1 MDSRRTTNIS
11 AVKPV
16 EVVCMSLKKKTKDC
30 GTLSPKLM
38 IYLFDSLVRPVLT
51 YGCAVW
57 DTRSNGGVGWGG
69 GGGWGWVGGWVGVGV
84 GGGWGGGVQVDKIH
98 LWYLRALLG
107 IKATS
112 SNVITLG
119 ECGSIPPSV
128 TIQANC
134 IDVLAPL
141 IMEIVNLSLSTGKM
155 PDDYKN
161 AVLIPLLKKISLDQ
175 EIFNNFRPISNLVYI
190 SKLIEKVIAS
200 RLHSHMTNNNLYE
213 ELQSSN
219 RKFHSTETALTCV
232 HDDILKTIDD
242 NKSVLLIMLD
252 LSAAFDTVDHD
263 VLLERL
269 KSGLGIC
276 GTALNWFKS
285 YLSGRSQSVL
295 INGTQSKPTS
305 LVCGV
310 PQGSVL
316 GPILFTIYMLPLG
329 DIIKRHGMQFHM
341 YADDCQLYT
350 TFEAS
355 DINQTALNM
364 EILIDDI
371 RGWYSENML
380 KLNDSKT
387 EMMVISSKFR
397 PSVHLDHIKIGE
409 SSISP
414 SETVWNLGV
423 IMDSNYTM
431 VSHINHK
438 VQESFLKIREL
449 SYYLR
454 YLTDESSKTAVH
466 AYVTSRLDYC
476 NSLLYGLPK
485 ELSKKLQSVM
495 NTAARLVTRTRKFD
509 HITPVLQDLHW
520 LPIESRSKFKILLLV
535 YKCLYGLA
543 PSYLSKRLSLKPNRG
558 LRSDDKLV
566 LNVPTTKLKTKTWW
580 SLFLNCLA

>member
-1 MDSRRTTNIS
+1 MAYKKMFNL
-11 AVKPV
+11 VKLGV
-16 EVVCMSLKKKTKDC
+16 ELKMNW
-30 GTLSPKLM
+30 L
-38 IYLFDSLVRPVLT
+38 
-51 YGCAVW
+51 
-57 DTRSNGGVGWGG
+57 N
-69 GGGWGWVGGWVGVGV
+69 
-84 GGGWGGGVQVDKIH
+84 
-98 LWYLRALLG
+98 
-107 IKATS
+107 
-112 SNVITLG
+112 
-119 ECGSIPPSV
+119 GSIPISSGFQFQFNSNSKSLNSNP
-128 TIQANC
+128 IQFMLNW
-134 IDVLAPL
+134 IEL
-141 IMEIVNLSLSTGKM
+141 IINSNSIHE
-155 PDDYKN
+155 
-161 AVLIPLLKKISLDQ
+161 LI
-175 EIFNNFRPISNLVYI
+175 R
-190 SKLIEKVIAS
+190 
-200 RLHSHMTNNNLYE
+200 
-213 ELQSSN
+213 
-219 RKFHSTETALTCV
+219 AL
-232 HDDILKTIDD
+232 
-242 NKSVLLIMLD
+242 
-252 LSAAFDTVDHD
+252 
-263 VLLERL
+263 LLERL

-414 SETVWNLGV
+414 SETVRNLGV

-449 SYYLR
+449 SYYRR

-558 LRSDDKLV
+558 LRSDAGFEIKGSGGAKCSQIE
-566 LNVPTTKLKTKTWW
+566 PKC
-580 SLFLNCLA
+580 S

>member
-1 MDSRRTTNIS
+1 
-11 AVKPV
+11 
-16 EVVCMSLKKKTKDC
+16 
-30 GTLSPKLM
+30 
-38 IYLFDSLVRPVLT
+38 
-51 YGCAVW
+51 
-57 DTRSNGGVGWGG
+57 
-69 GGGWGWVGGWVGVGV
+69 
-84 GGGWGGGVQVDKIH
+84 
-98 LWYLRALLG
+98 
-107 IKATS
+107 
-112 SNVITLG
+112 
-119 ECGSIPPSV
+119 
-128 TIQANC
+128 
-134 IDVLAPL
+134 
-141 IMEIVNLSLSTGKM
+141 
-155 PDDYKN
+155 
-161 AVLIPLLKKISLDQ
+161 
-175 EIFNNFRPISNLVYI
+175 
-190 SKLIEKVIAS
+190 
-200 RLHSHMTNNNLYE
+200 
-213 ELQSSN
+213 
-219 RKFHSTETALTCV
+219 
-232 HDDILKTIDD
+232 
-242 NKSVLLIMLD
+242 MLD

-414 SETVWNLGV
+414 SETVRNLGV

-449 SYYLR
+449 SYYRR

-485 ELSKKLQSVM
+485 ELSKKLQSEHSCTTGHQ
-495 NTAARLVTRTRKFD
+495 NKGIWPYNSSA
-509 HITPVLQDLHW
+509 
-520 LPIESRSKFKILLLV
+520 SRSP
-535 YKCLYGLA
+535 LA
-543 PSYLSKRLSLKPNRG
+543 SYWITLQIQNSTFG
-558 LRSDDKLV
+558 I
-566 LNVPTTKLKTKTWW
+566 
-580 SLFLNCLA
+580 

>member
-1 MDSRRTTNIS
+1 
-11 AVKPV
+11 
-16 EVVCMSLKKKTKDC
+16 
-30 GTLSPKLM
+30 
-38 IYLFDSLVRPVLT
+38 
-51 YGCAVW
+51 
-57 DTRSNGGVGWGG
+57 
-69 GGGWGWVGGWVGVGV
+69 
-84 GGGWGGGVQVDKIH
+84 
-98 LWYLRALLG
+98 
-107 IKATS
+107 
-112 SNVITLG
+112 
-119 ECGSIPPSV
+119 
-128 TIQANC
+128 
-134 IDVLAPL
+134 
-141 IMEIVNLSLSTGKM
+141 MEIVNLSLSTGKM

-175 EIFNNFRPISNLVYI
+175 DIFNNFRPISNLVYI

-213 ELQSSN
+213 ELQSSY

-232 HDDILKTIDD
+232 HDDILRA
-242 NKSVLLIMLD
+242 MLD

-285 YLSGRSQSVL
+285 YLSSRSQSVL

-414 SETVWNLGV
+414 SETVRNLGV

-449 SYYLR
+449 SYYRR

-495 NTAARLVTRTRKFD
+495 NTAAWLVTRTRKFD
-509 HITPVLQDLHW
+509 HITPVLHDLHW

-543 PSYLSKRLSLKPNRG
+543 PSYLSKRLSLKLNRG

-566 LNVPTTKLKTKTWW
+566 LNVPTTKLKTKTYGDRCFSIAGPNLWNQLPSHIRLSKSIDVFKR
-580 SLFLNCLA
+580 SLKTHLFKDAFNL

>member
-1 MDSRRTTNIS
+1 MQPWSNSDL
-11 AVKPV
+11 AY
-16 EVVCMSLKKKTKDC
+16 KK
-30 GTLSPKLM
+30 
-38 IYLFDSLVRPVLT
+38 
-51 YGCAVW
+51 
-57 DTRSNGGVGWGG
+57 
-69 GGGWGWVGGWVGVGV
+69 
-84 GGGWGGGVQVDKIH
+84 
-98 LWYLRALLG
+98 
-107 IKATS
+107 
-112 SNVITLG
+112 
-119 ECGSIPPSV
+119 
-128 TIQANC
+128 C

-141 IMEIVNLSLSTGKM
+141 IMEIANLSLSTGKM

-161 AVLIPLLKKISLDQ
+161 AVLIPLLKNISLDQ
-175 EIFNNFRPISNLVYI
+175 EIFNNVRPISNLVYI

-213 ELQSSN
+213 ELQSLY

-232 HDDILKTIDD
+232 HVDIFRAIDD

-276 GTALNWFKS
+276 GTALNWFQS

-310 PQGSVL
+310 PQRSVL
-316 GPILFTIYMLPLG
+316 GPILFTIYMPLG

-371 RGWYSENML
+371 RGCYSENML

-409 SSISP
+409 SRISP
-414 SETVWNLGV
+414 SETVRNLGV

-431 VSHINHK
+431 VRHINHK

-449 SYYLR
+449 FYYRR

-466 AYVTSRLDYC
+466 AYVTWRIDYC
-476 NSLLYGLPK
+476 NSLHYGLPK
-485 ELSKKLQSVM
+485 ELSKNCQVSW
-495 NTAARLVTRTRKFD
+495 T
-509 HITPVLQDLHW
+509 QLH
-520 LPIESRSKFKILLLV
+520 
-535 YKCLYGLA
+535 
-543 PSYLSKRLSLKPNRG
+543 
-558 LRSDDKLV
+558 D
-566 LNVPTTKLKTKTWW
+566 W
-580 SLFLNCLA
+580 SPEQGNLTI

>member
-1 MDSRRTTNIS
+1 
-11 AVKPV
+11 
-16 EVVCMSLKKKTKDC
+16 MSKILDIREQLKKSLRTPSLPTDQNDSQWNTQVCLTNFEPASIEEISKLIRDSPNKSCSLDPIPTWLTK
-30 GTLSPKLM
+30 K
-38 IYLFDSLVRPVLT
+38 
-51 YGCAVW
+51 
-57 DTRSNGGVGWGG
+57 
-69 GGGWGWVGGWVGVGV
+69 
-84 GGGWGGGVQVDKIH
+84 
-98 LWYLRALLG
+98 
-107 IKATS
+107 
-112 SNVITLG
+112 
-119 ECGSIPPSV
+119 
-128 TIQANC
+128 C

-155 PDDYKN
+155 PDDYEN

-175 EIFNNFRPISNLVYI
+175 EIFNNFKPISNLVYI

-213 ELQSSN
+213 ELQSSYRN
-219 RKFHSTETALTCV
+219 FTVLKQHWHVFMMTYWGPLMTTKVYYLLCSTW
-232 HDDILKTIDD
+232 
-242 NKSVLLIMLD
+242 VLLLIPLTMMYFWKD
-252 LSAAFDTVDHD
+252 F
-263 VLLERL
+263 

-329 DIIKRHGMQFHM
+329 DIIKRHETQFHM

-414 SETVWNLGV
+414 SETVRNLGV

-431 VSHINHK
+431 VSHINYK
-438 VQESFLKIREL
+438 IQESFLKIREL
-449 SYYLR
+449 SYYRR

-466 AYVTSRLDYC
+466 VTC
-476 NSLLYGLPK
+476 PC
-485 ELSKKLQSVM
+485 
-495 NTAARLVTRTRKFD
+495 
-509 HITPVLQDLHW
+509 HI
-520 LPIESRSKFKILLLV
+520 
-535 YKCLYGLA
+535 
-543 PSYLSKRLSLKPNRG
+543 
-558 LRSDDKLV
+558 
-566 LNVPTTKLKTKTWW
+566 KTW
-580 SLFLNCLA
+580 LLQ